1 MEDWEGRKEGDE
13 INRTKAIFGKKQPVS
28 FASVKGSSCIIPTNT
43 VGSQIFMQLV
53 PGRLVKGGWWVVV
66 VVGRSRAQCIVFGY
80 SPVHS
85 LLFLVPAAGY
95 PLASSIRANKGESK
109 EGEEGRTETTS
120 SLFSLYLSLF
130 LFTMK
135 FRSSFFIPLILPE
148 RKRKRER
155 ELYIF
160 AFTDIGSN
168 FRILKAVLS

>member
-1 MEDWEGRKEGDE
+1 M
-13 INRTKAIFGKKQPVS
+13 
-28 FASVKGSSCIIPTNT
+28 
-43 VGSQIFMQLV
+43 
-53 PGRLVKGGWWVVV
+53 V

-109 EGEEGRTETTS
+109 EGEKGRTETTF
-120 SLFSLYLSLF
+120 LLLSLF
-130 LFTMK
+130 LFEM
-135 FRSSFFIPLILPE
+135 SLFFLYSLDTS
-148 RKRKRER
+148 RDRER

-160 AFTDIGSN
+160 ASTDIGSN